1 MSCDHLGF
9 HALATRIMWTLARTD
24 FDMSPSRNQMRRCG
38 LVVILFSIAALANAE
53 NWPSF
58 RGPNASGVADG
69 KPTPTSWDASKGTN
83 ILWKTP
89 IPGLA
94 HSSPV
99 VWGNRVFVTTAVSS
113 KGNENFRHGLFG
125 DVTSDTDLSKHAW
138 HVYCL
143 DRHTGKIIW
152 DQIASEGLPKV
163 KRHIKS
169 SHASST
175 PATDGKNVV
184 AFFGSEGLFC
194 YDANGKLQWKKDLG
208 ILDAGWFYDPGYQW
222 ETASSP
228 IIYKNL
234 VIVQCDVQKDS
245 FIAAYDLK
253 DGKQVWRT
261 PREEIPSWG
270 TPTIYE
276 GPSRVELIT
285 NATRAVRGYDPA
297 TGKEL
302 WKLVGNP
309 EVTATTPVAAQG
321 LIFICNS
328 YNPNQPIYAIRAGAT
343 GDISL
348 KKDETSNQYV
358 AWSMQRGGTYMPTPI
373 IYGDYLY
380 TCANHGI
387 IACYNFKT
395 GERVYQQRISET
407 TSSYSA
413 SPVAANGKIYLSSE
427 DGDIFVVK
435 AGSKYELI
443 ATNPM
448 GEVLMATPAISDGMI
463 FVRGQHSVFAIGES
477 SAAIT
482 SKK

>member
-1 MSCDHLGF
+1 MKRFSLLLF
-9 HALATRIMWTLARTD
+9 VLSLTVFAR
-24 FDMSPSRNQMRRCG
+24 
-38 LVVILFSIAALANAE
+38 AE

-58 RGPNASGVADG
+58 RGPNASGVAGD
-69 KPTPTSWDASKGTN
+69 KPTPASWDATTGTN
-83 ILWKTP
+83 IRWKTP

-99 VWGNRVFVTTAVSS
+99 VWGDEVFVTTAVSS
-113 KGNENFRHGLFG
+113 KGGENFRHGLFG
-125 DVTSDTDLSKHAW
+125 DVTSDTDMSKHTW

-143 DRHTGKIIW
+143 NKRTGAILW
-152 DQIASEGLPKV
+152 DQVAAEGVPKV

-175 PATDGKNVV
+175 PATDGKYVV

-194 YDANGKLQWKKDLG
+194 YDLKGKLQWKKDLG
-208 ILDAGWFYDPGYQW
+208 VLDAGWFYDPDYQW

-234 VIVQCDVQKDS
+234 VIVQCDVQKNS

-253 DGKQVWRT
+253 DGKQVWMT

-285 NATRAVRGYDPA
+285 NATRAARGYDPA

-302 WKLVGNP
+302 WRLTGNP

-328 YNPNQPIYAIRAGAT
+328 YRPNQPIYAIRAGAS

-348 KKDETSNQYV
+348 KPDQTSNQYV
-358 AWSMQRGGTYMPTPI
+358 AWSMQRGGTYMPTPL

-380 TCANHGI
+380 TCANQGVI
-387 IACYNFKT
+387 CCYNLKT
-395 GERVYQQRISET
+395 GERLYQQRIGDKGGA
-407 TSSYSA
+407 YSA
-413 SPVAANGKIYLSSE
+413 SPVAADGKIYLSSE

-435 AGSKYELI
+435 AGPKYELI
-443 ATNPM
+443 STNPI

-463 FVRGQHSVFAIGES
+463 FVRGQHTVFAIGDE
-477 SAAIT
+477 APHN
-482 SKK
+482 SKP

>member
-99 VWGNRVFVTTAVSS
+99 VWGDRVFVTTAVSS

-125 DVTSDTDLSKHAW
+125 DVTSDTDLSKHSW

-143 DRHTGKIIW
+143 DKRTGRIIW
-152 DQIASEGLPKV
+152 DQIASEGVPKV

-175 PATDGKNVV
+175 PATDGRNVV

-194 YDANGKLQWKKDLG
+194 YDVNGKLQWKKDLG
-208 ILDAGWFYDPGYQW
+208 VLDAGWFYDPGYQW
-222 ETASSP
+222 ETASS
-228 IIYKNL
+228 
-234 VIVQCDVQKDS
+234 
-245 FIAAYDLK
+245 
-253 DGKQVWRT
+253 
-261 PREEIPSWG
+261 
-270 TPTIYE
+270 PTIYE

-285 NATRAVRGYDPA
+285 NATRAVRGYEPA

-302 WKLVGNP
+302 WRLSGNP
-309 EVTATTPVAAQG
+309 EVTATTPIAAQG

-328 YNPNQPIYAIRAGAT
+328 YSPNQPIYAIKAGAN

-348 KKDETSNQYV
+348 KKD
-358 AWSMQRGGTYMPTPI
+358 
-373 IYGDYLY
+373 
-380 TCANHGI
+380 
-387 IACYNFKT
+387 
-395 GERVYQQRISET
+395 
-407 TSSYSA
+407 
-413 SPVAANGKIYLSSE
+413 
-427 DGDIFVVK
+427 
-435 AGSKYELI
+435 
-443 ATNPM
+443 
-448 GEVLMATPAISDGMI
+448 
-463 FVRGQHSVFAIGES
+463 
-477 SAAIT
+477 
-482 SKK
+482 

>member
-99 VWGNRVFVTTAVSS
+99 VWGDRVFVTTAVSS

-125 DVTSDTDLSKHAW
+125 DVTSDTDLSKHSW

-143 DRHTGKIIW
+143 DKRTGRIIW
-152 DQIASEGLPKV
+152 DQIASEGVPKV

-175 PATDGKNVV
+175 PATDGRNVV

-194 YDANGKLQWKKDLG
+194 YDVNGKLQWKKDLG
-208 ILDAGWFYDPGYQW
+208 VLDAGWFYDPGYQW
-222 ETASSP
+222 ETASS
-228 IIYKNL
+228 
-234 VIVQCDVQKDS
+234 
-245 FIAAYDLK
+245 
-253 DGKQVWRT
+253 
-261 PREEIPSWG
+261 
-270 TPTIYE
+270 PTIYE

-285 NATRAVRGYDPA
+285 NATRAVRGYEPA

-302 WKLVGNP
+302 WRLSGNP
-309 EVTATTPVAAQG
+309 EVTATTPIAAQG

-328 YNPNQPIYAIRAGAT
+328 YSPNQPIYAIKAGAN

-373 IYGDYLY
+373 VYGEYLY

-395 GERVYQQRISET
+395 GERLYQQRIGENT
-407 TSSYSA
+407 GSYSA

-435 AGSKYELI
+435 AGPKYELI

-463 FVRGQHSVFAIGES
+463 FVRGQHSVFAIGEPG
-477 SAAIT
+477 AAST
-482 SKK
+482 ATKN

>member
-1 MSCDHLGF
+1 MKHY
-9 HALATRIMWTLARTD
+9 
-24 FDMSPSRNQMRRCG
+24 G
-38 LVVILFSIAALANAE
+38 LVLLVLTVAALANAE

-69 KPTPTSWDASKGTN
+69 KPTATNWDGAKGTN
-83 ILWKTP
+83 ILWKTS

-99 VWGNRVFVTTAVSS
+99 VWGDRVFVTTAVSS

-125 DVTSDTDLSKHAW
+125 DVTSDTDVSKHSW

-143 DRHTGKIIW
+143 DKRTGKIVW
-152 DQIASEGLPKV
+152 DQVAAEGVPKV
-163 KRHIKS
+163 KRHVKS
-169 SHASST
+169 THANST
-175 PATDGKNVV
+175 PATDGSHVV

-194 YDANGKLQWKKDLG
+194 YDVNGKLQWKKDLG
-208 ILDAGWFYDPGYQW
+208 TLDAGWFYDPDYQW

-234 VIVQCDVQKDS
+234 VIVQCDVQKNS
-245 FIAAYDLK
+245 FVAAYDLK
-253 DGKQVWRT
+253 DGKQVWMT

-276 GPSRVELIT
+276 GPSRAELIT

-302 WKLVGNP
+302 WKLAGNP

-328 YNPNQPIYAIRAGAT
+328 YSPNQPIYAIRPGAN

-358 AWSMQRGGTYMPTPI
+358 AWSMQRGGTYMPTPV
-373 IYGDYLY
+373 IYGEYLY

-387 IACYNFKT
+387 MACYNAKT
-395 GERVYQQRISET
+395 GERLYQQRIGDSGG
-407 TSSYSA
+407 SYSA

-435 AGSKYELI
+435 AGPKYELL

-463 FVRGQHSVFAIGES
+463 FVRGQHNVFAIGEP
-477 SAAIT
+477 AAANAG